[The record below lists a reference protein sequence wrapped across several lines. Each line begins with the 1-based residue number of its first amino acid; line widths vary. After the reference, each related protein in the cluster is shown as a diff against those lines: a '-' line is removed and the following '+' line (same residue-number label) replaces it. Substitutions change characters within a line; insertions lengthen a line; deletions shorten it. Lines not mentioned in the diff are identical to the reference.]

1 MSKRVNFVF
10 DWIGPH
16 YPIPNN
22 TLPNILDLANAT
34 GLVSVNKADN
44 ELRGELQNSNCYTL
58 LKRFDL
64 IRTRSTSHE
73 PAEVFVYEYNHYW
86 WHSVEEFFNSGKLGG
101 VLGCGQMP
109 AVVFNRIKNKTAYLL
124 ITIPME
130 SPLRDQ
136 DLHQIETYFRSSG
149 LPMSQVI
156 YLTCSPN
163 CQEVYND
170 YCTRNNKANEGLR
183 FEYLPFY
190 FYAYKDFA
198 RKKNIEYNVTKKS
211 KSFLMFNRRWGS
223 QAQRVLMLAYLH
235 KHSLLDQF
243 YISFS
248 KLEIDNGGTYSEHAK
263 KFFNR
268 LNIENTITDGD
279 LTQIEAKLPLVLDTD
294 NHKLNL
300 MFDELDSTHQFY
312 NNSLVNLIAETNF
325 FTNIVHLT
333 EKSYKPIMY
342 KQPFIMFGARGS
354 LKALRD
360 QGFKTFDN
368 VWDETYDDEPSDT
381 QRFFKV
387 LDLIKEICNWSDE
400 KKLEVSASVKDI
412 VDYNYQHVRQGHSQL
427 VTNFVEKYG
436 T

>member
-1 MSKRVNFVF
+1 
-10 DWIGPH
+10 
-16 YPIPNN
+16 
-22 TLPNILDLANAT
+22 
-34 GLVSVNKADN
+34 
-44 ELRGELQNSNCYTL
+44 
-58 LKRFDL
+58 
-64 IRTRSTSHE
+64 
-73 PAEVFVYEYNHYW
+73 
-86 WHSVEEFFNSGKLGG
+86 
-101 VLGCGQMP
+101 
-109 AVVFNRIKNKTAYLL
+109 
-124 ITIPME
+124 
-130 SPLRDQ
+130 
-136 DLHQIETYFRSSG
+136 
-149 LPMSQVI
+149 MSQVI

-190 FYAYKDFA
+190 FYVYKDLA
-198 RKKNIEYNVTKKS
+198 RKKNIEYNVAKKS

-235 KHSLLDQF
+235 KHNLLDQF

-268 LNIENTITDGD
+268 LNIENTITDED
-279 LTQIEAKLPLVLDTD
+279 LNQIEAKLPLVLDTD

-312 NNSLVNLIAETNF
+312 NDSLVNLIAETNF

-368 VWDETYDDEPSDT
+368 VWDESYDDEPSNT

-387 LDLIKEICNWSDE
+387 LDLIKEICSWSDE

-427 VTNFVEKYG
+427 ITNFVNKYG
-436 T
+436 I